1 MTGTR
6 ESDARTPA
14 PFGTSRKGGRAKRPA
29 SGPREVPKGARINS
43 MDKEALGLVGEGSF
57 GCVFAPPI
65 KCTGPAKALRKGA
78 PEHSPGVKGANGAA
92 GLVSKVFFD
101 KTDYSNELRTSRE
114 VAKID
119 PSGDLMLI
127 PNSRC
132 DTTRE
137 AVLKHPAG
145 YLCEKH
151 SEYPEVSLTQTLHQ
165 FIMPNGGVRL
175 DHYIADAAAAEG
187 AGALTPKQLLAV
199 MMPVLEGIAALV
211 INRRCHQDIKTSNIL
226 VAAARKGSVYEK
238 IAAEHNMREVAR
250 IIDYSLMIPLS
261 DVYAAANRRR
271 WKFSYF
277 PYPPEYK
284 MFNYIYNALGP
295 GAGAGAVAAAASSMK
310 ITASASDK
318 DAVLSEVK
326 KNWMSFGERRG
337 KAYYK
342 LFGAAKIREAVGDTF
357 AWLATAES
365 RAKLE
370 KALAPFAEKL
380 DVYSLGMVFVDVT
393 RHVSL
398 AGYPHTG
405 RWMRAFR
412 AFVRGM
418 AHPDPRAR
426 LSADEALASAR
437 ELMVMHVRAAERAA

>member
-1 MTGTR
+1 MAGTR
-6 ESDARTPA
+6 DTDVRTPA
-14 PFGTSRKGGRAKRPA
+14 SERKGGRAKRPA
-29 SGPREVPKGARINS
+29 SGPRDAPKARINS

-65 KCTGPAKALRKGA
+65 KCTGPAKGLRNGA
-78 PEHSPGVKGANGAA
+78 PEESPPGAKGPAA
-92 GLVSKVFFD
+92 ATATGLVSKVFFD
-101 KTDYSNELRTSRE
+101 KTDYANELRTSRE

-119 PSGDLMLI
+119 PTGDLMLI
-127 PNSRC
+127 PRSRC

-151 SEYPEVSLTQTLHQ
+151 SEYPDVSLTQTLHQ
-165 FIMPNGGVRL
+165 FIMPHGGVRL
-175 DHYIADAAAAEG
+175 DHYIADAAAGATGG

-199 MMPVLEGIAALV
+199 MMPVLEGIAALAN
-211 INRRCHQDIKTSNIL
+211 NRRCHQDIKTSNIL
-226 VAAARKGSVYEK
+226 VAPARKGSVHEK
-238 IAAEHNMREVAR
+238 LAAEHNIGEVAR
-250 IIDYSLMIPLS
+250 IIDYSLMIPLA

-284 MFNYIYNALGP
+284 MFNYIYNALGA
-295 GAGAGAVAAAASSMK
+295 GAGAGAASSTK
-310 ITASASDK
+310 ITPSASDK
-318 DAVLSEVK
+318 EAVLSEVK

-342 LFGAAKIREAVGDTF
+342 LFGAAKIRDAVGDTL
-357 AWLATAES
+357 AWLATAGS

-370 KALAPFAEKL
+370 KTLAPFAEKL
-380 DVYSLGMVFVDVT
+380 DIYSLGMVFVDVT

-418 AHPDPRAR
+418 AHPDPRVR
-426 LSADEALASAR
+426 LSAHEALVSAR
-437 ELMVMHVRAAERAA
+437 ELMAMHVRAAERA

>member
-1 MTGTR
+1 
-6 ESDARTPA
+6 
-14 PFGTSRKGGRAKRPA
+14 
-29 SGPREVPKGARINS
+29 
-43 MDKEALGLVGEGSF
+43 
-57 GCVFAPPI
+57 
-65 KCTGPAKALRKGA
+65 
-78 PEHSPGVKGANGAA
+78 
-92 GLVSKVFFD
+92 
-101 KTDYSNELRTSRE
+101 

-119 PSGDLMLI
+119 PTGDLMLI
-127 PNSRC
+127 PRSRC

-151 SEYPEVSLTQTLHQ
+151 SEYPDVSLTETLHQ
-165 FIMPNGGVRL
+165 FIMPHGGVRL
-175 DHYIADAAAAEG
+175 DHYIADAAAGDA
-187 AGALTPKQLLAV
+187 AGKSSALTPKQLLAV
-199 MMPVLEGIAALV
+199 MMPVLEGISALAT
-211 INRRCHQDIKTSNIL
+211 NRRCHQDIKTSNIL
-226 VAAARKGSVYEK
+226 VAAARKGSAYEK
-238 IAAEHNMREVAR
+238 IAADHNIGEVAR
-250 IIDYSLMIPLS
+250 IIDYSLMIPLA

-284 MFNYIYNALGP
+284 MFNYIYNALGA
-295 GAGAGAVAAAASSMK
+295 GAGAGATSNMK

-342 LFGAAKIREAVGDTF
+342 LFGSAKIREAVGDTF
-357 AWLATAES
+357 AWAATAAS

-370 KALAPFAEKL
+370 KMFAPFAEKL

-412 AFVRGM
+412 AFLRGM

-426 LSADEALASAR
+426 LSPDEALASAR
-437 ELMVMHVRAAERAA
+437 ELMAMHVRAAA

>member
-1 MTGTR
+1 MVK
-6 ESDARTPA
+6 SDIRTPVSSSPA
-14 PFGTSRKGGRAKRPA
+14 AEERKGGRAAARPRVSA
-29 SGPREVPKGARINS
+29 VRDVPKDVRFNS
-43 MDKEALGLVGEGSF
+43 MDKEALGLIGEGSF
-57 GCVFAPPI
+57 GCVFSPPI
-65 KCTGPAKALRKGA
+65 KCTGPARALRKGA
-78 PEHSPGVKGANGAA
+78 PAEPASVNKNKKD
-92 GLVSKVFFD
+92 LVSKVFFD
-101 KTDYSNELRTSRE
+101 KTDYSKELQTSRD

-119 PSGDLMLI
+119 PTGDLMLL
-127 PNSRC
+127 PKLRC

-137 AVLKHPAG
+137 TVLKHPAG

-151 SEYPEVSLTQTLHQ
+151 SEYPDVSLTQTLHQ
-165 FIMPNGGVRL
+165 LIMPNGGMRL
-175 DHYIADAAAAEG
+175 DHYVAKAADG
-187 AGALTPKQLLAV
+187 AGVGLTPKQLLAV
-199 MMPVLEGIAALV
+199 MMPSLEGIAALV
-211 INRRCHQDIKTSNIL
+211 RSAMCHQDIKASNIL
-226 VAAARKGSVYEK
+226 VAPARAGTVYEK
-238 IAAEHNMREVAR
+238 LAADHNVGEVSR

-284 MFNYIYNALGP
+284 MFNYIYNAIGH
-295 GAGAGAVAAAASSMK
+295 GAAGVRAAEATSSMK

-342 LFGAAKIREAVGDTF
+342 LFGSAKIREAVGDTF
-357 AWLATAES
+357 AWAATAGS

-370 KALAPFAEKL
+370 KMFAPLAQKL

-398 AGYPHTG
+398 AGYPSNG
-405 RWMRAFR
+405 RWMRSFR
-412 AFVRGM
+412 AFLRGM

-426 LSADEALASAR
+426 LTAEEALVSAR
-437 ELMVMHVRAAERAA
+437 ELMSMSVRAGAT